1 MPDYEFEV
9 TIIAVVRVRGK
20 SEDRAREVIA
30 SSALGSPGSEE
41 IRRAN
46 EALEG
51 KAATILAVEISPPNS
66 GAVKLITR
74 LASPQTKE
82 MQSGAPSTK
91 ELDGGREK

>member
-1 MPDYEFEV
+1 MRDYEFEI
-9 TIIAVVRVRGK
+9 TIVAVVRVQAEN
-20 SEDRAREVIA
+20 EDRAREVIA